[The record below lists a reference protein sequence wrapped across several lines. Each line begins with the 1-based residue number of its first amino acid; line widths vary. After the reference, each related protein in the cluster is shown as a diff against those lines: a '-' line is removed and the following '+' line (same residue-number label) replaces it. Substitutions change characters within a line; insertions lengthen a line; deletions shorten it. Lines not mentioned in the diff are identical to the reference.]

1 VSSVGAID
9 EPVSVH
15 PGWRRI
21 GEALVRELSFRDF
34 DQAMAFVQRVADAA
48 EDYLRRP
55 DICIL
60 EFNRVRLTIINPHRA
75 GITQAELR
83 LAAKV
88 DAVIESDRDSA

>member
-1 VSSVGAID
+1 VLKMGVPDGA
-9 EPVSVH
+9 VSVH

-34 DQAMAFVQRVADAA
+34 DQAMEFVKRVAESA

-60 EFNRVRLTIINPHRA
+60 EFNLVRLTIVNPHRA

-88 DAVIESDRDSA
+88 DAVIDSD

>member
-1 VSSVGAID
+1 VIGSVDRRQPGY
-9 EPVSVH
+9 
-15 PGWRRI
+15 PGWRLT
-21 GEALVRELSFRDF
+21 GHALVRELAFRDF
-34 DQAMAFVQRVADAA
+34 DEAIAFVERVAVAA

-60 EFNRVRLTIINPHRA
+60 QFNRVRLRVANPNHS

-88 DAVIESDRDSA
+88 NTVVESRR